1 MNEPPKTLTQAVDDL
16 RLIRQVLDQTATSFR
31 TLAPE
36 FFRMGWS
43 GWFTASSPAWSS
55 GRTPWPFLFPE
66 AFSGWDPTTGL
77 PPSCPPSSPGPGGLV
92 GLPAGPVHPVAAR
105 RAPSPPWG
113 EGAGDLAGLCWCSTS
128 CCSCWRG
135 ASSTTPPLPMSS
147 EPTSFA
153 WDHAWAL
160 LLQPALPAHPLPQDP
175 LVVTGI
181 LLSERPLFV
190 LGLVVSALAVCSA
203 FGPGLVPVLAT
214 ILPCMPS
221 WWAWGWSKCFTS
233 RWPCWCWPGAS
244 GAGRKECEPHERTN
258 PPTSPAPWKT
268 SRSSAPF

>member
-36 FFRMGWS
+36 FFRMGVVWLVYGVLS
-43 GWFTASSPAWSS
+43 CLVI
-55 GRTPWPFLFPE
+55 WPDTLAFLFPE
-66 AFSGWDPTTGL
+66 AFAGWDPTTGL
-77 PPSCPPSSPGPGGLV
+77 PRVLSALLPWARVALWGYLLVQCILWFLLLEGGFQYHS
-92 GLPAGPVHPVAAR
+92 A
-105 RAPSPPWG
+105 
-113 EGAGDLAGLCWCSTS
+113 
-128 CCSCWRG
+128 
-135 ASSTTPPLPMSS
+135 LPMSS

-160 LLQPALPAHPLPQDP
+160 FYYSRLFLPILFPGIP

-214 ILPCMPS
+214 ILPLYAFLVGVGLVQVFYQPV
-221 WWAWGWSKCFTS
+221 ALLVLARRLRRRPEGV
-233 RWPCWCWPGAS
+233 
-244 GAGRKECEPHERTN
+244 
-258 PPTSPAPWKT
+258 
-268 SRSSAPF
+268 

>member
-36 FFRMGWS
+36 FFRMGVVWVVYGVLS
-43 GWFTASSPAWSS
+43 CLVL
-55 GRTPWPFLFPE
+55 WPDTLAFLFPE

-77 PPSCPPSSPGPGGLV
+77 PRVLSALLPWARVALWGYLLVQCILWQRKKGTFPALGGKVLGIWQVLLV
-92 GLPAGPVHPVAAR
+92 LYLLLVLLL
-105 RAPSPPWG
+105 
-113 EGAGDLAGLCWCSTS
+113 EGGFQYHSA
-128 CCSCWRG
+128 
-135 ASSTTPPLPMSS
+135 LPMSS

-160 LLQPALPAHPLPQDP
+160 FYYSRLFLPILFPGIP

-214 ILPCMPS
+214 ILPLYAFLVGVGLVQVFYQPV
-221 WWAWGWSKCFTS
+221 ALLVLARRLRRRPEGV
-233 RWPCWCWPGAS
+233 
-244 GAGRKECEPHERTN
+244 
-258 PPTSPAPWKT
+258 
-268 SRSSAPF
+268 